1 MFKDKFPV
9 CTQKTPLKCQ
19 SSQHVETGKPGMTLI
34 MTAKMLQIKMQMMMK
49 TVQLSIIDK
58 ASVIVHTWMRPQ
70 CHQHR
75 NNTYS

>member
-34 MTAKMLQIKMQMMMK
+34 MTAKMSQMQMMMK
-49 TVQLSIIDK
+49 TVQLK
-58 ASVIVHTWMRPQ
+58 AYPQ
-70 CHQHR
+70 IPD
-75 NNTYS
+75 